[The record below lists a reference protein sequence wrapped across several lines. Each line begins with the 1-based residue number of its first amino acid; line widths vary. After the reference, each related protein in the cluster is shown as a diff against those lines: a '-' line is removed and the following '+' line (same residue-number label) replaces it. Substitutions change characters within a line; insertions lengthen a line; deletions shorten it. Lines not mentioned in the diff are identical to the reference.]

1 MRKIFYLA
9 PVMSLA
15 LIVGV
20 GVSVKTQASRGKEV
34 ITTYYSD
41 ATHKKIV
48 GEKSL
53 TCGGRIILLG
63 KETKFYTKESI
74 PCD

>member
-1 MRKIFYLA
+1 MRKLFYLA
-9 PVMSLA
+9 SVMSLA

-20 GVSVKTQASRGKEV
+20 GVSLKTQARPVKEV
-34 ITTYYSD
+34 TTTYYSD

-48 GEKSL
+48 GEKTL
-53 TCGGRIILLG
+53 PCGGGIIQWG
-63 KETKFYTKESI
+63 KKTNFYTKDSS

>member
-1 MRKIFYLA
+1 MRKLFYLA

-20 GVSVKTQASRGKEV
+20 GISLKTQAKPPNEV

-41 ATHKKIV
+41 ATHKEVV
-48 GEKSL
+48 GEKTL
-53 TCGGRIILLG
+53 PCGGGIIQWG
-63 KETKFYTKESI
+63 KKTNFYTKESI

>member
-20 GVSVKTQASRGKEV
+20 SLQTQAKPPNEV

-41 ATHKKIV
+41 ASHKKFV
-48 GEKSL
+48 GEKTL
-53 TCGGRIILLG
+53 HCGGGITLLG
-63 KETKFYTKESI
+63 EETKFYTRESF